1 MDHTIN
7 GVAFRVVGLRS
18 LIKGAR
24 HANAC
29 ELTAPAPWAQ
39 VRAIAGLKV
48 PGLGPILDVGAPR
61 IGDGTLPAGTPFNL
75 ITAVAS

>member
-1 MDHTIN
+1 MEHTIN

-39 VRAIAGLKV
+39 VRAIAGRAG
-48 PGLGPILDVGAPR
+48 GLGLLSKP
-61 IGDGTLPAGTPFNL
+61 
-75 ITAVAS
+75 TASRGRW